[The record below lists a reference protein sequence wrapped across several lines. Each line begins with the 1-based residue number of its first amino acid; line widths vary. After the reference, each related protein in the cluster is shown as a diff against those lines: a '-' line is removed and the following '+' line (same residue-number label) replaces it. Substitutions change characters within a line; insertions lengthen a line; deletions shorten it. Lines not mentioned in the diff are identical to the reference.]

1 MLVTIIMITMIS
13 MMIVIA
19 ENEISDLEFL
29 VLDENYPD
37 PDNFVVSPSMIWIW
51 IYTLKFRFRFLI
63 FDFDFDFVPPSMMRC
78 RSFLLVLSSA
88 NTRSSDGEDKVRKNY
103 SGKSE
108 PNIARKYLATN
119 ICITAADCVL

>member
-1 MLVTIIMITMIS
+1 MMMMIMMMMMTTMMMLVTIIMITMIS

-51 IYTLKFRFRFLI
+51 IYTLTF
-63 FDFDFDFVPPSMMRC
+63 
-78 RSFLLVLSSA
+78 
-88 NTRSSDGEDKVRKNY
+88 
-103 SGKSE
+103 
-108 PNIARKYLATN
+108 
-119 ICITAADCVL
+119 